1 MTSAPAP
8 SLPEQVRQQ
17 QICRRLLPFA
27 DPCGSPTACRAP
39 GSGCRQPQG
48 APATT
53 NPTEREEPGTRQAQG
68 TADRERL
75 VYKPTKARPH
85 IKIAPSASRSKPA
98 KLQLLQHQPQR
109 DRTRSVTTSSP
120 CVL

>member
-1 MTSAPAP
+1 MTGAPAP
-8 SLPEQVRQQ
+8 PGAGPAAADLQAAVALRGPLWLPHSLQ
-17 QICRRLLPFA
+17 
-27 DPCGSPTACRAP
+27 GRA

-109 DRTRSVTTSSP
+109 DRTRSVTTSGP